1 MPSNYSFIVLTLLA
15 AHNFKLAASLS
26 FDLARSP
33 QPAARSPK
41 LAAHSLLLLAT
52 PNSIH

>member
-33 QPAARSPK
+33 K